1 MLTLPL
7 TVNPVK
13 VPREVTPDCAA
24 STFKVTSP
32 EVPPPDNPVPATT
45 EVMSPGR
52 GDPLFCNVPTK
63 LIVSPLSP
71 IVRVVPD

>member
-1 MLTLPL
+1 MPPSTLTLPL

-32 EVPPPDNPVPATT
+32 DVPPPDKPVPATT
-45 EVMSPGR
+45 EEISPGIA
-52 GDPLFCNVPTK
+52 DPLFCNVPAQGGQY
-63 LIVSPLSP
+63 S
-71 IVRVVPD
+71 